1 MALSRK
7 HFEVLA
13 EALSYV
19 NSDHDR
25 QNATSLVTRMCRD
38 ENPAF
43 DLTRFHAAIDGHR
56 ALRAHRAVRSA

>member
-1 MALSRK
+1 MAMSRK

-25 QNATSLVTRMCRD
+25 QNATSIVTRMCRD
-38 ENPAF
+38 ENSAF
-43 DLTRFHAAIDGHR
+43 DQSRFTDAIDGHR
-56 ALRAHRAVRSA
+56 ALRAHRAAKSA